1 MIKASNQAQGIANDT
16 KDAAYNIG
24 STARDA
30 ANNIADDARTVAN
43 RAGQQAR
50 RVFFTAKDELGSA
63 AETVTGQI
71 RQRPLQATL
80 VALGAGLVVGLLL
93 RGRK

>member
-1 MIKASNQAQGIANDT
+1 MIKGSTNFANDT
-16 KDAAYNIG
+16 KEAANNIG

-30 ANNIADDARTVAN
+30 ANSVADDARTVAN

-50 RVFFTAKDELGSA
+50 RVFFTAKDELSSA
-63 AETVTGQI
+63 ADNVTGQI
-71 RQRPLQATL
+71 RQNPLQATL